1 MTRARQQ
8 ALPGV
13 QSTREVVRKF
23 YLWKSSPGYEAW
35 RERDRARKRKE
46 SARVLRRH
54 WGDDSDSDAPSDY
67 HNEYCDLCFTG
78 GQLLCCDG
86 CCRAFHFSCVTPPIK
101 DVPKDDWF
109 CTQCR
114 ALLGGDVPPLA
125 PSDDNKFCSV
135 VLVEGRPLT
144 SATSGSRG
152 GPSLAS
158 YALGGDAAGSEEEYT
173 GSASGDESPERPQRS
188 SGFLTD
194 NDGSDNGEQPD
205 GASRREKLTATKRWM
220 SPSVNSSPSSS
231 LASTSLLSAA
241 SSRKRQRKIEAP
253 RRLLLSQASPSAHH
267 QDAPLLKTTPGPS
280 LPIQ

>member
-1 MTRARQQ
+1 
-8 ALPGV
+8 LPDV

-23 YLWKSSPGYEAW
+23 YLWKSSPGYAAW

-109 CTQCR
+109 CAQCR
-114 ALLGGDVPPLA
+114 ALLGSDVPPLT

-144 SATSGSRG
+144 SATSDSR
-152 GPSLAS
+152 GPSLSS
-158 YALGGDAAGSEEEYT
+158 YALGGDATGSEEEYT
-173 GSASGDESPERPQRS
+173 GSGSGDESPGRPQRS

-194 NDGSDNGEQPD
+194 NDESDNGEQPD
-205 GASRREKLTATKRWM
+205 GALRREKLTGGAVTKRWM
-220 SPSVNSSPSSS
+220 SPSVDSLPSSS

-241 SSRKRQRKIEAP
+241 SSRKRQRKVEAP
-253 RRLLLSQASPSAHH
+253 RRLLLSQAPPSTQH
-267 QDAPLLKTTPGPS
+267 QNAPRMKTTPGPS